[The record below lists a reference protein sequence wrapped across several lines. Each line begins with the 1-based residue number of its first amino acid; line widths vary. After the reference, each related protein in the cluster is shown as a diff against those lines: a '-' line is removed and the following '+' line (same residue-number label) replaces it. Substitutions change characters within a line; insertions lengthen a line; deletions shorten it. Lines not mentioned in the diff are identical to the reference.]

1 MSETAGWISRLAERL
16 RDWPRRSVSVRA
28 DEQRAGVLVP
38 LVEDGTSPSLVI
50 ERRAA
55 NLPNHAGQYGFP
67 GGTVDEEDTSIEA
80 TALREARE
88 EIALEADKIQ
98 VLGRLS
104 DLRTP
109 TGYVITPVVGVV
121 RGPVTL
127 TPSPDEVAFIIQVPV
142 DFLLRDDAFRMVA
155 RRSRGLLIRTDALV
169 FQGHVVWG
177 ATARILL
184 ELRRLIRSV

>member
-1 MSETAGWISRLAERL
+1 MSETVSWISRLAERL
-16 RDWPRRSVSVRA
+16 RDWPRRTVSVRA
-28 DEQRAGVLVP
+28 DEQRAGVLIP
-38 LVEDGTSPSLVI
+38 LIGAETSPSLVI

-55 NLPNHAGQYGFP
+55 NLPNHPGQYGFP
-67 GGTVDEEDTSIEA
+67 GGTVDDEDASIEA

-88 EIALEADKIQ
+88 ETALAPESIQ

-109 TGYVITPVVGVV
+109 TGYVITPVVGAI
-121 RGPVTL
+121 RGPVVL
-127 TPSPDEVAFIIQVPV
+127 TPSPDEVAFLIRVPV
-142 DFLLRDDAFRMVA
+142 GFLLRDDAFRMVA
-155 RRSRGLLIRTDALV
+155 RRSGGLLIRTNALV
-169 FQGHVVWG
+169 FKEHVVWG